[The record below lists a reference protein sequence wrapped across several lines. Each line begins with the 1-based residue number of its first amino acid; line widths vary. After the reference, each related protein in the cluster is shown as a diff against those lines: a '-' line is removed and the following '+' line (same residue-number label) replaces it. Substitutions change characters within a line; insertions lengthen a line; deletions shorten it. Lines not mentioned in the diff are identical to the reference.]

1 MSYSSNAGL
10 TPDVKFLRAAG
21 IVLAVLAL
29 SAGTVSIIG
38 ATAAND
44 ESQLR
49 IAEAASLEQGAEAL
63 FEAVDENVAERHRLA
78 PQ

>member
-1 MSYSSNAGL
+1 MLDSSNAGL

-38 ATAAND
+38 VTAAND
-44 ESQLR
+44 ESQLV
-49 IAEAASLEQGAEAL
+49 AEAASLEQGAETL
-63 FEAVDENVAERHRLA
+63 FEVVDENVAERHGLD